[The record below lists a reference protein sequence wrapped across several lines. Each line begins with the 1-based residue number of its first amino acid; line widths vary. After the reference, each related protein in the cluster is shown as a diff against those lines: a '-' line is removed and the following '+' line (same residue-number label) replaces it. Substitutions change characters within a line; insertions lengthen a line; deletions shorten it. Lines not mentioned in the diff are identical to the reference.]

1 MRVWIEGE
9 TAHRRFSWGKYGRVG
24 LNEGQI
30 ANTAR
35 INRAGVRIDSE
46 YKNRTEGRLLMM
58 NVYALV
64 SKPQGR
70 KDDENNYTI
79 RMTDDG
85 MMTAT
90 FVFIT

>member
-1 MRVWIEGE
+1 
-9 TAHRRFSWGKYGRVG
+9 
-24 LNEGQI
+24 
-30 ANTAR
+30 
-35 INRAGVRIDSE
+35 
-46 YKNRTEGRLLMM
+46 MM

-85 MMTAT
+85 MMTVT
-90 FVFIT
+90 FFVLLRWCETRVVFTISSVFFWLSLVDLNGTNF